1 MDRRSF
7 ITSLAAGTA
16 ALAHT
21 GLAQAS
27 TFEAFSK
34 KTRPVDTMNRI
45 GGWTNG
51 SVEVIA
57 IKGVR
62 IGEGR
67 PKLIAPT
74 TSKTEAD
81 LIATVKK
88 FADMPAL
95 NVIEVRIDYLGKI
108 DPKDYARITRDAY
121 AAAGDK
127 VVLVTLRNG
136 TDGGPFI
143 ADDEWYGRVYEAVL
157 TEGRADIV
165 DLELFRDR
173 AMIDRLVKLARKQ
186 GVKVIISDH
195 EFNFTPDEDEII
207 RRLMLEEQA
216 GADILKIAV
225 MAHSPEDALAVMS
238 ATAKMRH
245 YHSARPML
253 TMAMGRAGVLTRITG
268 EGFGSD
274 MTFASVGG
282 KASAPGQIPAEDC
295 LRVLE
300 TLHKAM
306 NP

>member
-7 ITSLAAGTA
+7 ITGLAAGTA

-27 TFEAFSK
+27 TSEAFSK

-51 SVEVIA
+51 SVEVID

-127 VVLVTLRNG
+127 VCSSRCATARTAVPSSPTTNG
-136 TDGGPFI
+136 TAASTRPSS
-143 ADDEWYGRVYEAVL
+143 
-157 TEGRADIV
+157 
-165 DLELFRDR
+165 
-173 AMIDRLVKLARKQ
+173 RKAAPTSSTLSSS
-186 GVKVIISDH
+186 V
-195 EFNFTPDEDEII
+195 
-207 RRLMLEEQA
+207 
-216 GADILKIAV
+216 
-225 MAHSPEDALAVMS
+225 
-238 ATAKMRH
+238 TA
-245 YHSARPML
+245 P
-253 TMAMGRAGVLTRITG
+253 
-268 EGFGSD
+268 
-274 MTFASVGG
+274 
-282 KASAPGQIPAEDC
+282 
-295 LRVLE
+295 
-300 TLHKAM
+300 
-306 NP
+306 

>member
-7 ITSLAAGTA
+7 ITGLAAGT
-16 ALAHT
+16 
-21 GLAQAS
+21 S
-27 TFEAFSK
+27 EAFSK

-51 SVEVIA
+51 SVEVID

-108 DPKDYARITRDAY
+108 DPKDYARIT
-121 AAAGDK
+121 
-127 VVLVTLRNG
+127 
-136 TDGGPFI
+136 
-143 ADDEWYGRVYEAVL
+143 
-157 TEGRADIV
+157 
-165 DLELFRDR
+165 
-173 AMIDRLVKLARKQ
+173 
-186 GVKVIISDH
+186 
-195 EFNFTPDEDEII
+195 
-207 RRLMLEEQA
+207 
-216 GADILKIAV
+216 
-225 MAHSPEDALAVMS
+225 
-238 ATAKMRH
+238 
-245 YHSARPML
+245 
-253 TMAMGRAGVLTRITG
+253 G

>member
-7 ITSLAAGTA
+7 ITGLAAGTA

-27 TFEAFSK
+27 TSEAFSK

-51 SVEVIA
+51 SVEVID

-127 VVLVTLRNG
+127 V
-136 TDGGPFI
+136 
-143 ADDEWYGRVYEAVL
+143 
-157 TEGRADIV
+157 
-165 DLELFRDR
+165 
-173 AMIDRLVKLARKQ
+173 
-186 GVKVIISDH
+186 IISDH

-225 MAHSPEDALAVMS
+225 MAHSPEDALAVMC

>member
-7 ITSLAAGTA
+7 ITGLAASTA

-27 TFEAFSK
+27 TSEAFSK

-51 SVEVIA
+51 SVEVID

-81 LIATVKK
+81 LIATVRK

-173 AMIDRLVKLARKQ
+173 AMIDRLVKLARQQ

-195 EFNFTPDEDEII
+195 EFNFTPDEDEINPPPDA
-207 RRLMLEEQA
+207 RRTGRRRHPQDRRHGPQPRGRPRGDERHGQDAPLPLRPS
-216 GADILKIAV
+216 D
-225 MAHSPEDALAVMS
+225 AHDGHGPCRRPHPHHGRGLRQ
-238 ATAKMRH
+238 RH
-245 YHSARPML
+245 DVRER
-253 TMAMGRAGVLTRITG
+253 GRQGL
-268 EGFGSD
+268 GSGPD
-274 MTFASVGG
+274 
-282 KASAPGQIPAEDC
+282 PGRGLPQGS
-295 LRVLE
+295 
-300 TLHKAM
+300 
-306 NP
+306 

>member
-1 MDRRSF
+1 
-7 ITSLAAGTA
+7 
-16 ALAHT
+16 
-21 GLAQAS
+21 
-27 TFEAFSK
+27 
-34 KTRPVDTMNRI
+34 MNRI

-51 SVEVIA
+51 SVEVID

-173 AMIDRLVKLARKQ
+173 AMIDRLVKLARQQ

-253 TMAMGRAGVLTRITG
+253 TMAMGRARRPHPHHGRGLRQRHDVRERGRQGL
-268 EGFGSD
+268 GSGPD
-274 MTFASVGG
+274 
-282 KASAPGQIPAEDC
+282 PGRGLPQGS
-295 LRVLE
+295 
-300 TLHKAM
+300 
-306 NP
+306 